1 MGSNTENGLNS
12 DNHFL
17 GRDTLLLDIKAKLN
31 TFEAVADD
39 QRVGLG
45 LQGTL
50 CQSFWRVGSPNPL
63 ANILVRL
70 LNDGVGNDYI
80 ILR

>member
-1 MGSNTENGLNS
+1 MATNNENELNS
-12 DNHFL
+12 DDHFL
-17 GRDTLLLDIKAKLN
+17 GRNTLLLNIKAKLN
-31 TFEAVADD
+31 TFEAVADN

-45 LQGTL
+45 LEGAL
-50 CQSFWRVGSPNPL
+50 GQSLWHVRSPNPL

-70 LNDGVGNDYI
+70 LNDGVGKDYG